1 MAEETDMLKQR
12 VLRNHL
18 AELNQTGA
26 IAKPLKER
34 GYLDPEGN
42 ATPLGSEFLVLSDA
56 GLIGD
61 DGNLT
66 PDGELYSMN
75 HRDSLD
81 APPEVYARREKLGLN
96 QIDKESGEQGGF
108 WSMLGDFVT
117 EGVPR
122 MAETAYNAILM
133 EEPIHRPSLL
143 DEINGTQP
151 APRGS
156 ATRTP
161 EEQANA
167 VAEHL
172 TGGILAS
179 EPIAA
184 GLLYG
189 TEQLMAE
196 IQGKTSEAYA
206 AKQEWERHNAEITEL
221 KGAEMMQYMTG
232 ADEYMKARAAL
243 VERDGEKAVRKN
255 EEFDRLAGN
264 FILDP
269 NNVLSLGA
277 GKLAT
282 SATAAASRMTLN
294 AEKLAMKAKVL
305 RMGELAAKTER
316 ATLEAGTARSKTIA
330 TNAMERAK
338 AFRDIGNEA
347 QAIRYEATAVRLSER
362 AAPALQRLQELSATE
377 ARLGEEI
384 AAIAK
389 KAGVAETIISAN
401 EKIAALKQVGPKA
414 IGGLVESVG
423 TGLVKTDEL
432 LSTLADRAG
441 VTGLYQATRSLP
453 GRLGAAATG
462 AMTGFVPA
470 VIPQALASG
479 PLLQSIGNFTKI
491 LGKELIA
498 ERGSVPFWR
507 RVANNS
513 TISKTQRFLSHRAD
527 ELTLGG
533 RVPEIGARVAKG
545 TVAAYPMNL
554 ALNVLADPDHDLS
567 NAASSAFGPSLVFGG
582 GMAGA
587 GAIFKGSK
595 TKMKEVRMADQ
606 INFMRNLTEDH
617 LSGFSGMSTGAKRA
631 VSTYGAAFPNLNW
644 NFKHDGPN
652 HYDPVTNT
660 ANINPTTNNPLRAL
674 VGHEVLHYVTI
685 RNQMQPVIHAMLLGD
700 SVTPGLVRNAVAE
713 KSYLGPGP
721 NYPETTPQTKPSRM
735 RRLDTPERAKAHEL
749 LNSGDYP
756 ALTALFHSTDKIA
769 PRNPAVALIKRRKK
783 NGARLTNA
791 EIRILENDAVY
802 DGMAQ
807 ALAHSTSGQGKVARE
822 ALSMLMAPHG
832 QGQSPS
838 SMARYIR
845 DGATASEMWQQ
856 VAKELKQMEKRTDIS
871 TDKRNDNRE
880 NWTQQEINRKTKADP
895 LADSIDKLIEKQ
907 SQDEDFANANNPEH
921 GNIPI
926 PAAEMT
932 KGQKVTI
939 DGEPMEVIEV
949 VKARDSLGNNEVD
962 YVVLKDGARFG
973 KQVID
978 GGEVIY
984 EERPKSQWDS
994 GSYLPEKT
1002 SSPGILRNA
1011 DGTLDPEFQKFH
1023 DAYQSRMDASGLDRL
1038 PIERVAEEYF
1048 NENTVDHLMSMVE
1061 SGELSRMA
1069 GRTQAGRKINALIEA
1084 TIPRVPILRDF
1095 FFRTGGAMEAG
1106 GRHVMGNG
1114 LLADGLRE
1122 LPEARAMMRKLVRSS
1137 AGEAAMA
1144 NGAVKVNDAD
1154 GPGAKLP
1161 VAKGDPIIDA
1171 FHSILE
1177 VDDNGNPMKDAQG
1190 NHIALSRAKDQ
1201 ARQTAGFVITE
1212 AQTRR
1217 VQNGYLPGEGEM
1229 KKMDDGSWYGDFL
1242 DKPLIDALA
1251 AKGIL
1256 NSKQIAIIR
1265 NISAATKSGVGH
1277 RFLITN
1283 HPALIKSHKGKIR
1296 YDSIAATLRESVPLG
1311 FRVTQKGN
1319 IVVQLMSVTQ
1329 LDSNITTRAASKRGK
1344 ALYDGNTEA
1353 IKQDISAMM
1362 DLHKSNVKTDKY
1374 YQDKYGPKWQ
1384 EYQQFINTV
1393 FGLMTKEQRD
1403 VNPMFLSDGVT
1414 SAKDHVYRTY
1424 RLDRISKAI
1433 KMDGTPMPFGYTHV
1447 KANYLPEGVTEKA
1460 GVSGQNAISDARPDN
1475 VIKGGDG
1482 RPWPF
1487 DVMVD
1492 EVGNN

>member
-1 MAEETDMLKQR
+1 MADETDMLKQR

-26 IAKPLKER
+26 IAKPPKER
-34 GYLDPEGN
+34 GYLDADGN

-81 APPEVYARREKLGLN
+81 APPDIYQKREKLGLN
-96 QIDKESGEQGGF
+96 QIDKESGDQGGF
-108 WSMLGDFVT
+108 WKMIGDFVT

-122 MAETAYNAILM
+122 LAETAYNSIIS
-133 EEPIHRPSLL
+133 EEPIHRPRLL
-143 DEINGTQP
+143 EEIGAKPTQP
-151 APRGS
+151 RAS

-167 VAEHL
+167 VAESI
-172 TGGILAS
+172 TGGVLAS
-179 EPIAA
+179 EPLAA
-184 GLLYG
+184 GAVYG
-189 TEQLMAE
+189 IQQLAAE
-196 IQGKTSEAYA
+196 VQGKTDEAYA
-206 AKQEWERHNAEITEL
+206 AKQEWERHNAEISEL
-221 KGAEMMQYMTG
+221 KGAEMMQYLTG
-232 ADEYMKARAAL
+232 ADQYLKAREQL
-243 VERDGEKAVRKN
+243 VARDGEEAVRKN

-282 SATAAASRMTLN
+282 STTAAAARMTLN

-316 ATLEAGTARSKTIA
+316 ATLEAGTARAKTIA
-330 TNAMERAK
+330 TNALERAK
-338 AFRDIGNEA
+338 AFRDVGNEA
-347 QAIRYEATAVRLSER
+347 QAIRYEATAAQLGER

-389 KAGVAETIISAN
+389 KAGVAETILSVN
-401 EKIAALKQVGPKA
+401 EKIAAIRQMPAQAVG
-414 IGGLVESVG
+414 GVVESVG
-423 TGLVKTDEL
+423 TGLVKTDAF
-432 LSTLADRAG
+432 LSNAADTLG
-441 VTGLYQATRSLP
+441 ITGLYQATRSLP

-513 TISKTQRFLSHRAD
+513 TISKTQRFLAHRAD

-533 RVPEIGARVAKG
+533 RIPEVGARVAKG

-554 ALNVLADPDHDLS
+554 ALNVLADPDHDLG
-567 NAASSAFGPSLVFGG
+567 NAASSALGPSLVFGG
-582 GMAGA
+582 GTSGA
-587 GAIFKGSK
+587 GAIFRGTKA
-595 TKMKEVRMADQ
+595 KMKSVRMADQ

-631 VSTYGAAFPNLNW
+631 VATYGAAFPNLNW

-652 HYDPVTNT
+652 HYDAVTNT
-660 ANINPTTNNPLRAL
+660 ANINPASNNPLRAL

-685 RNQMQPVIHAMLLGD
+685 RNQMQPAIHAMLLGD
-700 SVTPGLVRNAVAE
+700 SITPGLVRH
-713 KSYLGPGP
+713 
-721 NYPETTPQTKPSRM
+721 T
-735 RRLDTPERAKAHEL
+735 
-749 LNSGDYP
+749 
-756 ALTALFHSTDKIA
+756 
-769 PRNPAVALIKRRKK
+769 
-783 NGARLTNA
+783 
-791 EIRILENDAVY
+791 
-802 DGMAQ
+802 
-807 ALAHSTSGQGKVARE
+807 
-822 ALSMLMAPHG
+822 
-832 QGQSPS
+832 
-838 SMARYIR
+838 
-845 DGATASEMWQQ
+845 
-856 VAKELKQMEKRTDIS
+856 
-871 TDKRNDNRE
+871 
-880 NWTQQEINRKTKADP
+880 
-895 LADSIDKLIEKQ
+895 
-907 SQDEDFANANNPEH
+907 
-921 GNIPI
+921 
-926 PAAEMT
+926 
-932 KGQKVTI
+932 
-939 DGEPMEVIEV
+939 
-949 VKARDSLGNNEVD
+949 
-962 YVVLKDGARFG
+962 
-973 KQVID
+973 
-978 GGEVIY
+978 
-984 EERPKSQWDS
+984 
-994 GSYLPEKT
+994 
-1002 SSPGILRNA
+1002 

-1023 DAYQSRMDASGLDRL
+1023 DAYQSRMDSAGL
-1038 PIERVAEEYF
+1038 ERIPLEKVAEEYF
-1048 NENTVDHLMSMVE
+1048 NENTVDHLMGMVE

-1114 LLADGLRE
+1114 LLADGIRE

-1177 VDDNGNPMKDAQG
+1177 VDANGIPLKDAQG

-1201 ARQTAGFVITE
+1201 ARQTAGLVITE

-1265 NISAATKSGVGH
+1265 NISAATKSGIGH

-1329 LDSNITTRAASKRGK
+1329 LDHNITTRAASKRGK

-1362 DLHKSNVKTDKY
+1362 DIHKNGYEGDRLNQKTDKF
-1374 YQDKYGPKWQ
+1374 YQEKYGPATWEDRKN
-1384 EYQQFINTV
+1384 FINTI
-1393 FGLMTKEQRD
+1393 FGLMTKEQKEK
-1403 VNPMFLSDGVT
+1403 NPMFLSDGVT

-1433 KMDGTPMPFGYTHV
+1433 KMDGTPLPFGYTHV
-1447 KANYLPEGVTEKA
+1447 KANYLPEGVTE
-1460 GVSGQNAISDARPDN
+1460 
-1475 VIKGGDG
+1475 
-1482 RPWPF
+1482 
-1487 DVMVD
+1487 
-1492 EVGNN
+1492 